1 MACILTTVTVSDAA
15 AVVGEGALQ
24 AELAISCACLPF
36 DAVSTFKAATL
47 NYTEAQLKTMR
58 AAYWGACAEA
68 FNDVSRVIDM
78 AQRTGHL
85 NNTVVIFTSDHGEMS
100 MEHRQDYKNSQR
112 EPSTRVPLV
121 VAAYG
126 AARSLYPFQGVVS
139 NLSSHVDIVPT
150 IAELVGSAPLPGVR
164 GGSLVPFMQG
174 GPGVLSQAASTRKDY
189 IISEYHS
196 NLANT
201 GSFMVRIFT
210 ELSPTSDWNAL
221 RTLHDASRQVRQ
233 GPWKLITFGHT
244 FDWFNASAF
253 TDQLFNV
260 DADPFELTDVS
271 AANPGVVA
279 DLFAQLEAELG
290 GPGAV
295 ASIDRYE
302 MRENWHLFDT
312 WFAAGKNETGIVDLL
327 SRSFRGNSP
336 AQVSAQYEAWK
347 AAASAL

>member
-1 MACILTTVTVSDAA
+1 MR
-15 AVVGEGALQ
+15 
-24 AELAISCACLPF
+24 LPPF
-36 DAVSTFKAATL
+36 NAVSTFKAATL

-68 FNDVSRVIDM
+68 FNDVSRVIDT

-174 GPGVLSQAASTRKDY
+174 GPGMLTQAKPHSQAASTRKDY
-189 IISEYHS
+189 VISEYHS

-201 GSFMVRIFT
+201 GSFMVRC
-210 ELSPTSDWNAL
+210 
-221 RTLHDASRQVRQ
+221 ASGV
-233 GPWKLITFGHT
+233 
-244 FDWFNASAF
+244 
-253 TDQLFNV
+253 
-260 DADPFELTDVS
+260 TDVLTLRRTS
-271 AANPGVVA
+271 ATPVFCALCMMHRDRSA
-279 DLFAQLEAELG
+279 RALG
-290 GPGAV
+290 
-295 ASIDRYE
+295 SSSR
-302 MRENWHLFDT
+302 LDT
-312 WFAAGKNETGIVDLL
+312 RLIGSTHRLL
-327 SRSFRGNSP
+327 RISSST
-336 AQVSAQYEAWK
+336 SM
-347 AAASAL
+347 